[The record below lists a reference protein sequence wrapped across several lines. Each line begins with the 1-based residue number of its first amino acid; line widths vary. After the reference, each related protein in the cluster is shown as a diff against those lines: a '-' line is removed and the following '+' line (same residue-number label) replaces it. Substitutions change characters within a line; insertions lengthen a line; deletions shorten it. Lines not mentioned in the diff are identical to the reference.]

1 MRFYLTSHSVSS
13 SSFELANAFRSI
25 LPPVSRLA
33 THNCGGGRISRE
45 TSPRLAEAH
54 SLTSAPNREWA
65 PLSQTLLNAPR
76 FFFCLFRN
84 IWAACHRRC
93 CFQEETALF
102 QRFFARS
109 GGGFPFSKVVNWI
122 CNSRNDSPLLRC
134 AAAAEDGALLTC
146 TRKLLF
152 GSVSVQKLQKAQ
164 PFIRLS
170 SHIRIQFPQ
179 EDKTIKVNE
188 ESERLHFEECC
199 CIESSNQN
207 CAERNK

>member
-84 IWAACHRRC
+84 IWAA
-93 CFQEETALF
+93 
-102 QRFFARS
+102 
-109 GGGFPFSKVVNWI
+109 
-122 CNSRNDSPLLRC
+122 
-134 AAAAEDGALLTC
+134 AAAAAASKKKLPFFNASSPGAEEVSHSPKWLIGFAIRGTIRPSSAAPPPPRTVLFLLV
-146 TRKLLF
+146 RGNYYLA
-152 GSVSVQKLQKAQ
+152 VSVCRSCKKLN
-164 PFIRLS
+164 PS
-170 SHIRIQFPQ
+170 SDYQGI
-179 EDKTIKVNE
+179 
-188 ESERLHFEECC
+188 
-199 CIESSNQN
+199 
-207 CAERNK
+207 